1 VLPSLLEGLRSDVY
15 YEINGALDAWCIKTC
30 IRMCI
35 GHRMSWKIVS
45 DIEIVHVWQSIEAW
59 DVAAEVVGG
68 SVERCEIWQLVD
80 ETPQPRCT
88 QAIAIPNDPRDC
100 EIFRLPSWCGAIE
113 AKVPCFAADVMISP
127 SGCDVLRVGSNDAL
141 EPLDDEVGIW

>member
-1 VLPSLLEGLRSDVY
+1 MKNYPIQQVLHRISIQVHKSKLRVVR
-15 YEINGALDAWCIKTC
+15 K
-30 IRMCI
+30 R
-35 GHRMSWKIVS
+35 
-45 DIEIVHVWQSIEAW
+45 
-59 DVAAEVVGG
+59 VAAL
-68 SVERCEIWQLVD
+68 LVD
-80 ETPQPRCT
+80 EAPQPRCT